1 MGDDLG
7 ISFSPPGITKCYAEG
22 SPFESNKTGT
32 SVGFADQVQAAIYG
46 AQTMDFRNDGTSG
59 VTGHDSHNG
68 GGDTLRDVLIMA
80 DDLGAK
86 DGQAPMMM
94 DKNMTEGRID
104 LMEKPATIDTEGS
117 DVAAVLAA
125 MAKAAPAPRQDLTD
139 SKSVG
144 ERRFTIITDSSRD
157 GLLTEFG
164 KETLEYRYLL
174 PGESY
179 QDLFARVADAYA
191 DDEAHA
197 QRLYDHISR
206 LWFMPATP
214 VLSNG
219 GTGRGL
225 PISCYLNSVD
235 DSLEG
240 IVSTWNENVWLASR
254 GGGIGTYW
262 GQVRG
267 IGEPVGLNGKTS
279 GIIPFVRVMDSLT
292 LAISQGSLRRGSAA
306 VYIDVSH
313 PEIEEFLEIR
323 KPSGDFNRKALNLH
337 HGVLLTDEFMN
348 AVRNGDEF
356 ALRSPR
362 DGSERGRV
370 DARSLFQKLVETR
383 LATGEPYIVFN
394 DTVNRTMP
402 EHHRA
407 LGLKVSTSNLCS
419 EITLPTG
426 RDHLGN
432 DRTAVCC
439 LSSLNLEKWDEWAGD
454 KNFVEDVMRFLDNV
468 LQDYIDRAPPEMA
481 RAKYSA
487 MRERSVGMGV
497 MGFHSFLQSRGLGFE
512 SALAKSWNM
521 KIFRHIHAKANEAS
535 MLLAQERGACP
546 DAEDMGKMER
556 FSCKMAIAPTAS
568 ISIIC
573 GGTSACIEP
582 IPANIYTHKTLSG
595 SFVVKN
601 PYLEKLLRDKS
612 KDSTNVW
619 NTILEKGG
627 SVQHLD
633 FLSAE
638 EKEAFKTS
646 FEIDQRWLLELAADR
661 TPYID
666 QAQSL
671 NLFIPA
677 DVDKWDLMM
686 LHFQA
691 WEKGIKS
698 LYYLRSKSVQRAG
711 FAGSGMDGGVEA
723 DNTLDAKK
731 VELMTAQT
739 DYDECLACQ

>member
-1 MGDDLG
+1 MAEVEAALV
-7 ISFSPPGITKCYAEG
+7 EG
-22 SPFESNKTGT
+22 SPAGDVPAAKVPSGNPDSKERVDAPA
-32 SVGFADQVQAAIYG
+32 VG
-46 AQTMDFRNDGTSG
+46 
-59 VTGHDSHNG
+59 
-68 GGDTLRDVLIMA
+68 
-80 DDLGAK
+80 
-86 DGQAPMMM
+86 
-94 DKNMTEGRID
+94 MTEKSD
-104 LMEKPATIDTEGS
+104 AGS
-117 DVAAVLAA
+117 AVLVEKIGAEALAGALAA
-125 MAKAAPAPRQDLTD
+125 AAAPAVDD
-139 SKSVG
+139 SKAIH
-144 ERRFTIITDSSRD
+144 ERRFNIVVDHDRD
-157 GLLTEFG
+157 TLLTDFG
-164 KETLEYRYLL
+164 KDTLDDRYLL
-174 PGESY
+174 PGERY
-179 QDLFARVADAYA
+179 QDLFARVAAAYA
-191 DDEAHA
+191 DDEGHA
-197 QRLYDHISR
+197 QRLYDYISK

-219 GTGRGL
+219 GTNRGL
-225 PISCYLNSVD
+225 PISCYLNSVS

-240 IVSTWNENVWLASR
+240 IVNTWNENVWLASR

-262 GQVRG
+262 GNVRG

-306 VYIDVSH
+306 CYLDVSH

-337 HGVLLTDEFMN
+337 HGVLLSDEFME
-348 AVRNGDEF
+348 AVRDGAEF
-356 ALRSPR
+356 NLRSPK
-362 DGSERGRV
+362 DGSVRGSV

-383 LATGEPYIVFN
+383 LATGEPYIVFS
-394 DTVNRTMP
+394 DTVNRMMP
-402 EHHRA
+402 KHHRD

-426 RDHLGN
+426 VDHLGN

-439 LSSLNLEKWDEWAGD
+439 LSSLNLETWEEWNKDER
-454 KNFVEDVMRFLDNV
+454 FIEDVLRMLDNV
-468 LQDYIDRAPPEMA
+468 LQDYIDRAPDEMA

-497 MGFHSFLQSRGLGFE
+497 MGFHSYLQKKGVGFE
-512 SALAKSWNM
+512 SAM
-521 KIFRHIHAKANEAS
+521 AKAFNLKMFKHIAAKADEAS
-535 MLLAQERGACP
+535 LLLAQERGACP
-546 DAEDMGKMER
+546 DAADMGVMQR

-601 PYLEKLLRDKS
+601 PYLEKLLQSKS

-619 NTILEKGG
+619 NSILEKGG

-633 FLSAE
+633 FLSPE
-638 EKEAFKTS
+638 EKATYKTS
-646 FEIDQRWLLELAADR
+646 FEIDQRWLLEFAADR

-671 NLFIPA
+671 NLYIPA
-677 DVDKWDLMM
+677 DVDKWDLAM

-711 FAGSGMDGGVEA
+711 FAGGVEA
-723 DNTLDAKK
+723 DNTAEPATY
-731 VELMTAQT
+731 ELPTT
-739 DYDECLACQ
+739 DYDECLSCQ

>member
-1 MGDDLG
+1 
-7 ISFSPPGITKCYAEG
+7 
-22 SPFESNKTGT
+22 
-32 SVGFADQVQAAIYG
+32 
-46 AQTMDFRNDGTSG
+46 MDFRNGDGSVVAQDELALAG
-59 VTGHDSHNG
+59 E
-68 GGDTLRDVLIMA
+68 
-80 DDLGAK
+80 AK
-86 DGQAPMMM
+86 A
-94 DKNMTEGRID
+94 ID
-104 LMEKPATIDTEGS
+104 MNTKDAGS
-117 DVAAVLAA
+117 DALVAGMAASVVAAA
-125 MAKAAPAPRQDLTD
+125 MAAPVSD
-139 SKSVG
+139 SKKVNP
-144 ERRFTIITDSSRD
+144 RRFTIVTDDSRD
-157 GLLTEFG
+157 ARLTDFG
-164 KETLEYRYLL
+164 KDTLDDRYLL
-174 PGESY
+174 PGEKY

-191 DDEAHA
+191 DDQEHA
-197 QRLYDHISR
+197 QRLYDYISK

-240 IVSTWNENVWLASR
+240 IVATWNENVWLASR

-267 IGEPVGLNGKTS
+267 IGESVGLNGKTS

-306 VYIDVSH
+306 CYLDVSH

-337 HGVLLTDEFMN
+337 HGVLLTDEFME
-348 AVRNGDEF
+348 AVRDGREHH
-356 ALRSPR
+356 LRSPK
-362 DGSERGRV
+362 DGSIRSTV
-370 DARSLFQKLVETR
+370 DARALFQKLVETR
-383 LATGEPYIVFN
+383 LATGEPYIVFS
-394 DTVNRTMP
+394 DTVNRMMP
-402 EHHRA
+402 KHHRD

-439 LSSLNLEKWDEWAGD
+439 LSSLNLETWDEWNGD
-454 KNFVEDVMRFLDNV
+454 KLFIEDVLRFLDNV
-468 LQDYIDRAPPEMA
+468 LQDYIDRAPNEMA

-487 MRERSVGMGV
+487 ARERSVGMGV
-497 MGFHSFLQSRGLGFE
+497 MGFHSFLQMKGIAFE
-512 SALAKSWNM
+512 SAM
-521 KIFRHIHAKANEAS
+521 AKAWNLKMFKHVAAKADEAS
-535 MLLAQERGACP
+535 LMLAQERGPCP
-546 DAEDMGKMER
+546 DAADMGVMQR

-601 PYLEKLLRDKS
+601 PYLQKLLAEKS

-619 NTILEKGG
+619 NSILEHGG
-627 SVQHLD
+627 SIQHLD
-633 FLSAE
+633 FLSPD
-638 EKEAFKTS
+638 EKAIYKTS
-646 FEIDQRWLLELAADR
+646 FEIDQRWLLEFAADR
-661 TPYID
+661 TPFID

-671 NLFIPA
+671 NLYIPA

-711 FAGSGMDGGVEA
+711 FAGGVEA
-723 DNTLDAKK
+723 DNTSAAPVMALAAG
-731 VELMTAQT
+731 ET
-739 DYDECLACQ
+739 DYEECLACQ

>member
-1 MGDDLG
+1 M
-7 ISFSPPGITKCYAEG
+7 A
-22 SPFESNKTGT
+22 
-32 SVGFADQVQAAIYG
+32 
-46 AQTMDFRNDGTSG
+46 TM
-59 VTGHDSHNG
+59 VE
-68 GGDTLRDVLIMA
+68 
-80 DDLGAK
+80 
-86 DGQAPMMM
+86 AP
-94 DKNMTEGRID
+94 
-104 LMEKPATIDTEGS
+104 
-117 DVAAVLAA
+117 
-125 MAKAAPAPRQDLTD
+125 AAPKAKSKGVKDTRTVDEAYPLEIDRSRDALLTD
-139 SKSVG
+139 
-144 ERRFTIITDSSRD
+144 
-157 GLLTEFG
+157 FG
-164 KETLEYRYLL
+164 KETLRDRYLL

-179 QDLFARVADAYA
+179 QDLFVRVASAYA
-191 DDEAHA
+191 DDQAHA
-197 QRLYDHISR
+197 QRIYDYISK

-240 IVSTWNENVWLASR
+240 IVNTWNENVWLASR

-262 GQVRG
+262 GSVRG

-306 VYIDVSH
+306 VYLDIDH

-337 HGVLLTDEFMN
+337 HGVLLTDAFME
-348 AVRNGDEF
+348 AVREGAEWN
-356 ALRSPR
+356 LKSPKTGEVR
-362 DGSERGRV
+362 ATV

-383 LATGEPYIVFN
+383 LATGEPYIVFS
-394 DTVNRTMP
+394 DTVNKAMP
-402 EHHRA
+402 KHHRE
-407 LGLKVSTSNLCS
+407 LGFKVSTSNLCS

-439 LSSLNLEKWDEWAGD
+439 LSSLNMETWEEWNGD
-454 KNFVEDVMRFLDNV
+454 KQFVEDVMRFLDNV
-468 LQDYIDRAPPEMA
+468 LTDYIDRAPPEMA

-487 MRERSVGMGV
+487 TRERSVGLGV
-497 MGFHSFLQSRGLGFE
+497 MGFHSFLQARNIPFE
-512 SALAKSWNM
+512 GAMAKSWNLRVF
-521 KIFRHIHAKANEAS
+521 KHIAAKVNEAS
-535 MLLAQERGACP
+535 MLLATERGACP
-546 DAEDMGKMER
+546 DAEERGVMER
-556 FSCKMAIAPTAS
+556 FSCKTAIAPTAS

-595 SFVVKN
+595 SFSIRN
-601 PYLEKLLRDKS
+601 PHLEKLLIEKS
-612 KDSTNVW
+612 KNSDAVW
-619 NTILEKGG
+619 NSILEQGG

-633 FLSAE
+633 FLSQD
-638 EKEAFKTS
+638 EKDTFKTS
-646 FEIDQRWLLELAADR
+646 FEIDQRWLIELAADR

-666 QAQSL
+666 QATSL

-677 DVDKWDLMM
+677 DVEKWDLLM
-686 LHFQA
+686 LHFRA
-691 WEKGIKS
+691 WELGVKS
-698 LYYLRSKSVQRAG
+698 LYYLRSKSIQRAG
-711 FAGSGMDGGVEA
+711 FAGGVEA
-723 DNTLDAKK
+723 DNTAEAPKY
-731 VELMTAQT
+731 ELATTT

>member
-1 MGDDLG
+1 MGLFEAE
-7 ISFSPPGITKCYAEG
+7 ISERPSPAKADVGVRPSKAPNASPGAAEQLSAQALAG
-22 SPFESNKTGT
+22 
-32 SVGFADQVQAAIYG
+32 ALQAAAEA
-46 AQTMDFRNDGTSG
+46 AQDEDSKAIHARRFAV
-59 VTGHDSHNG
+59 VTDAS
-68 GGDTLRDVLIMA
+68 RDV
-80 DDLGAK
+80 
-86 DGQAPMMM
+86 
-94 DKNMTEGRID
+94 
-104 LMEKPATIDTEGS
+104 
-117 DVAAVLAA
+117 
-125 MAKAAPAPRQDLTD
+125 
-139 SKSVG
+139 
-144 ERRFTIITDSSRD
+144 
-157 GLLTEFG
+157 LLTEFG
-164 KETLEYRYLL
+164 KDTLDDRYLL
-174 PGESY
+174 PGETY
-179 QDLFARVADAYA
+179 QDLFARVAAAYA
-191 DDEAHA
+191 DDELHA
-197 QRLYDHISR
+197 QRIYDYISK

-225 PISCYLNSVD
+225 PISCFLNSVP
-235 DSLEG
+235 DSLQG
-240 IVSTWNENVWLASR
+240 IVATWNENVWLAAR

-262 GQVRG
+262 GEVRG

-306 VYIDVSH
+306 CYLDVSH

-337 HGVLLTDEFMN
+337 HGVLVTDAFME
-348 AVRNGDEF
+348 AVREGAEWP
-356 ALRSPR
+356 LRSPK
-362 DGSERGRV
+362 DGSVRTTV
-370 DARSLFQKLVETR
+370 DARSLFQRLVETR
-383 LATGEPYIVFN
+383 LATGEPYLVFV
-394 DTVNRTMP
+394 DTVNRMMP
-402 EHHRA
+402 RHHRE

-426 RDHLGN
+426 KDHHGQ

-439 LSSLNLEKWDEWAGD
+439 LSSLNLETWDEWAED
-454 KNFVEDVMRFLDNV
+454 KMFVEDVMRFLDNV
-468 LQDYIDRAPPEMA
+468 LQDFIDRAPDEMA

-487 MRERSVGMGV
+487 SRERSVGMGV
-497 MGFHSFLQSRGLGFE
+497 MGYHSFLQKKGIAFE
-512 SALAKSWNM
+512 SAMAKAWNM
-521 KIFRHIHAKANEAS
+521 RMFQHVHAKANEAS
-535 MLLAQERGACP
+535 MLLANERGPCP
-546 DAEDMGKMER
+546 DAADVGVMER

-601 PYLEKLLRDKS
+601 PYLEKLFAAKS
-612 KDSTNVW
+612 KDSVNVW
-619 NTILEKGG
+619 NSILEMGG

-633 FLSAE
+633 FLSPE
-638 EKEAFKTS
+638 EKAIYKTS
-646 FEIDQRWLLELAADR
+646 FEIDQRWLLEFAADR

-671 NLFIPA
+671 NLYIPA

-711 FAGSGMDGGVEA
+711 FAGGVEA
-723 DNTLDAKK
+723 DNTAEAPRI
-731 VELMTAQT
+731 ELAAQT
-739 DYDECLACQ
+739 DYEECLACQ